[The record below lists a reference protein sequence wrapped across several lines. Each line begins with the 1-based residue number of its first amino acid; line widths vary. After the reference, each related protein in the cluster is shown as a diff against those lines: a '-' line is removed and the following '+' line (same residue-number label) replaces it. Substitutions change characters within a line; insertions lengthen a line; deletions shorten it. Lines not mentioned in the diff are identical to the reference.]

1 MAFKLKSKA
10 DLFGYNEELS
20 KFGRP
25 VFEKN
30 LEVGIIAEAN
40 RDGTTFVNKNVSAAK
55 KKAAISHEDKHHD
68 QMLQNR
74 LGYDDYTV
82 MWKKDTKSPTRV
94 YKRDKGMLIAMD
106 GSEKGREGDSFEW
119 EEEANKLS

>member
-30 LEVGIIAEAN
+30 LEEGIIAEAN

-94 YKRDKGMLIAMD
+94 YKRDQGMLIAMD
-106 GSEKGREGDSFEW
+106 GSEKGQEGDDFEW